1 MQSLSRNSHA
11 TRSQLAHW
19 STFSRNTIGPVLFS
33 MGIAPLRN
41 RFPMERI
48 YHGLLGLTPS
58 TTSEEKMLAKGL
70 IRLGDVADLIN
81 VGSEVLL
88 DDVRNGKNGF
98 PPLFVF
104 GPRRHLFLKAQI
116 DEMRTSPRNA
126 WHEIP
131 FISDYAVSKS
141 RLASILKVAPARIK
155 AVLEN
160 KNDPPAH
167 IISNGVKR
175 YILASVAHRLNG
187 KADSQTP
194 AQISAA
200 PPPLAKGQSLF
211 AQITHAAAGPAA
223 APTARTASSLN
234 AHGGDNAHAIPA
246 EAKLSGT

>member
-1 MQSLSRNSHA
+1 MKPLTNNCSATRNQLAQWSTLSRNA
-11 TRSQLAHW
+11 
-19 STFSRNTIGPVLFS
+19 IGPLLVS
-33 MGIAPLRN
+33 VGITPLRN
-41 RFPMERI
+41 KFPMNRI
-48 YHGLLGLTPS
+48 YEGLLGLSPS
-58 TTSEEKMLAKGL
+58 CESEQIMVGKGL
-70 IRLGDVADLIN
+70 MRLGDVADLIH
-81 VGSEVLL
+81 VDSEVLL

-126 WHEIP
+126 WHEIS
-131 FISDYAVSKS
+131 FVRDYVAPQS
-141 RLASILKVAPARIK
+141 RLASIFKVAPARIK

-187 KADSQTP
+187 EADSQTP
-194 AQISAA
+194 AQKTAA
-200 PPPLAKGQSLF
+200 PSPAAEGQSLF
-211 AQITHAAAGPAA
+211 AQVTHAAAGPAE